1 MIAEL
6 IARLGGL
13 YDQYGYLLVFLG
25 TLGENTALVGLI
37 LPGNTLALLGAFYAR
52 AGTLNIGW
60 VIFVAWLG
68 TVLGYHVDYLVGR
81 YLLGRYAP
89 AWSATR
95 LGRRFRLAGRLRLG
109 HRMLRK
115 YGGRT
120 IFISHAIGHLR
131 SFVALSAGMT
141 RMSYRRFLGYELLAA
156 LFWTGGYCLLGY
168 LLGAQ
173 LQALQGMIEQ
183 WGLALIP
190 ALIALYLGWRIA
202 RGRIRR
208 LFQPARRRAVQ
219 MS

>member
-6 IARLGGL
+6 IARLGSL
-13 YDQYGYLLVFLG
+13 YDQYGYLIVFLG

-60 VIFVAWLG
+60 VIFAAWLG
-68 TVLGYHVDYLVGR
+68 TVLGYHVDYLIGR
-81 YLLGRYAP
+81 FLLGRYAP
-89 AWSATR
+89 AWSASR

-109 HRMLRK
+109 QRMLRK

-120 IFISHAIGHLR
+120 IFISHVIGHLR

-141 RMSYRRFLGYELLAA
+141 RMRYRRFLGYELIAA

-173 LQALQGMIEQ
+173 FQALQGMIEH
-183 WGLALIP
+183 WGLLLIP
-190 ALIALYLGWRIA
+190 ALVALYLGWLIA
-202 RGRIRR
+202 RGKLRR
-208 LFQPARRRAVQ
+208 LFRPARRRAVQ

>member
-1 MIAEL
+1 
-6 IARLGGL
+6 
-13 YDQYGYLLVFLG
+13 
-25 TLGENTALVGLI
+25 
-37 LPGNTLALLGAFYAR
+37 
-52 AGTLNIGW
+52 
-60 VIFVAWLG
+60 
-68 TVLGYHVDYLVGR
+68 
-81 YLLGRYAP
+81 
-89 AWSATR
+89 
-95 LGRRFRLAGRLRLG
+95 
-109 HRMLRK
+109 
-115 YGGRT
+115 
-120 IFISHAIGHLR
+120 
-131 SFVALSAGMT
+131 
-141 RMSYRRFLGYELLAA
+141 MSYRRFLGYELNAA